1 MDNYYQITTNTIN
14 NMKSGELLYRYCF
27 YDNFVSSKKLKELTT
42 RTGNKIEDDYN
53 KCELMFL
60 AQKIHGQVH
69 ILGTRLT
76 YYHIKAVLK
85 NEGRKKLTKTKQRWI
100 KGMVMYHC
108 LKIDD
113 NEKCL
118 KCGKD
123 RIEIKVRKNYMK
135 MIGKKMIPDSSVK
148 ILKCGCGE
156 FLKVKQE
163 AKGIYGNRYT
173 KKL

>member
-1 MDNYYQITTNTIN
+1 
-14 NMKSGELLYRYCF
+14 
-27 YDNFVSSKKLKELTT
+27 
-42 RTGNKIEDDYN
+42 
-53 KCELMFL
+53 
-60 AQKIHGQVH
+60 
-69 ILGTRLT
+69 
-76 YYHIKAVLK
+76 
-85 NEGRKKLTKTKQRWI
+85 
-100 KGMVMYHC
+100 MYHC

-113 NEKCL
+113 TEKCL